1 MTDHLTAAHLCA
13 RGDRLA
19 EVARE
24 LREEMALVL
33 EPPCPLSDAQRRAY
47 LLGLRDAAR
56 GARMAR
62 AVLTTALRRLAQA
75 GA

>member
-1 MTDHLTAAHLCA
+1 MTDHLTADHLCA
-13 RGDRLA
+13 RGDHLG

-33 EPPCPLSDAQRRAY
+33 ESPCPLSDAERRAY
-47 LLGLRDAAR
+47 LMGLRDAAR
-56 GARMAR
+56 GARVVR
-62 AVLTTALRRLAQA
+62 AGVLRRVAQA